1 MDIETEKG
9 CNIEKEGGTK
19 RDWERKREAKRGE
32 KEQKMYSTKRARERE
47 TNNNLFFT

>member
-32 KEQKMYSTKRARERE
+32 KEQKMYRYKESERKRD
-47 TNNNLFFT
+47 